1 MKLNEYLQKHYSQ
14 TAIQGYESIIVR
26 YTTYMQEKAVTAGY
40 TDVLNYIGYLRKLN
54 LHPKSLRNNLF
65 AIKIYYRYLV
75 AVGTRTDH
83 PCQKLYL
90 QDQINRSIAV
100 ESLYSPVVLEELLK
114 NHKSKKPGHQK
125 RDEVIISLLIY
136 QALAVLEISQ
146 LLITDINLEQGAI
159 RVKGN
164 VKNKGR
170 TLHLKSN
177 QVMLFYRYIHTSRNE
192 ILQAGNT
199 ESEFFILSAAG
210 NQIFPGIVNRTIN
223 QGKKPHEKLLPLKIR
238 QSVIAHFL
246 KQHNDI
252 RLVQVFAGHR
262 RAGST
267 EQYKQSGLEEL
278 KAAINKLHPLQD
290 REPAASTDPDF
301 LTGEQGSVL

>member
-1 MKLNEYLQKHYSQ
+1 MMKQNKEKSLKEYLQEKYSP
-14 TAIQGYESIIVR
+14 TAIQGYESVILR
-26 YTTYMQEKAVTAGY
+26 YTTYMQEKAETASY
-40 TDVLNYIGYLRKLN
+40 TDVLEYIGYLRKLQ

-75 AVGTRTDH
+75 SINKRTDH

-100 ESLYSPVVLEELLK
+100 ESLYSPIVLEELLK
-114 NHKSKKPGHQK
+114 NYKAKNPSHQK
-125 RDEVIISLLIY
+125 RDEVIIGLLIY
-136 QALAVLEISQ
+136 QALTVLEISQ
-146 LLITDINLEQGAI
+146 LLITDIDLEEGTI
-159 RVKGN
+159 KVKGN

-177 QVMLFYRYIHTSRNE
+177 QVMLFYKYINESRPK
-192 ILQAGNT
+192 ILEANNT
-199 ESEFFILSAAG
+199 ESNVFILSEG
-210 NQIFPGIVNRTIN
+210 GKNIFPGIINRMIN
-223 QGKKPHEKLLPLKIR
+223 ESKKPHEKLLPIKIR

-246 KQHNDI
+246 KANNDI

-267 EQYKQSGLEEL
+267 EEYKQSGLEEL
-278 KAAINKLHPLQD
+278 KANINKLHPLQ
-290 REPAASTDPDF
+290 
-301 LTGEQGSVL
+301 

>member
-1 MKLNEYLQKHYSQ
+1 MKLNEYLQQHYSQ
-14 TAIQGYESIIVR
+14 TAIGGYENMINR

-75 AVGTRTDH
+75 ATGKRTDH
-83 PCQKLYL
+83 PCEKLYL
-90 QDQINRSIAV
+90 QDQINRAIAV

-114 NHKSKKPGHQK
+114 NYKAKNPQHQK

-136 QALAVLEISQ
+136 QALTVLEISQ
-146 LLITDINLEQGAI
+146 LLLTDINLEAGTI

-164 VKNKGR
+164 IKNKGR

-177 QVMLFYRYIHTSRNE
+177 QVMLFYHYMSESRNE
-192 ILQAGNT
+192 ILQANQT
-199 ESEFFILSAAG
+199 ESEFLILSEAG
-210 NQIFPGIVNRTIN
+210 KQIFPGIINRMIN
-223 QGKKPHEKLLPLKIR
+223 QDRKPHEKLLPLKIR

-246 KQHNDI
+246 KANNDV

-267 EQYKQSGLEEL
+267 EEYKQSGLEEL
-278 KAAINKLHPLQD
+278 KANITKLHPLQ
-290 REPAASTDPDF
+290 
-301 LTGEQGSVL
+301 